1 MQNYLNI
8 VIGFAKTNIKSN
20 FLIMKR
26 NYIFKKLTFL
36 LAALLFSGTLWG
48 QSTANYTF
56 AVATDGSLE
65 DMSSGTTVLLTT
77 STVSGDFASPL
88 ADIGF
93 PFVFMG
99 TPYTQFSVNSN
110 GLMRLGSS
118 AVSSAF
124 SNNLTT
130 AGNMPHLTAFWDD
143 LNNVNTFT
151 SIVHY
156 KVTGVTPNRIL
167 VIEWK
172 DFVIKYS
179 ANVPPPGSTWQVLL
193 HENGK
198 IEYRYGNMIIQGGST
213 VNASIGFASENL
225 DNKLVSVT
233 DVATPA
239 ITTLSAGVNNDLINI
254 SDIGPIAGLHSDAN
268 GSRVVYSFT
277 PPAAC
282 TAPTSLTFTD
292 VSASGMTLNWV
303 DNSTNELSYY
313 IFKSTD
319 GVNYTPVDGVG
330 ADVVTYTATGLT
342 PGTTYHWRIAAV
354 NEGSVS
360 EYLSGSQITNPPG
373 NIISIASGNWN
384 DATTWSTN
392 TVPTNVDNV
401 TIAAGHTVKVNEA
414 AASFNTIVNG
424 TLAFEPYELITN
436 NFSIGSTGAVNL
448 DIEGTAAKIT
458 TTGAFIN
465 DGSFNF
471 FVSAT
476 QVGSIVFTGTDLQ
489 ALTCGASSITNLGNV
504 EVNKPSIESMVEIV
518 TAGSFTIK
526 SGETT
531 GFLTHTSGILK
542 LSGNVAITS
551 SIYKTAS
558 YNIPA
563 TGGLWINNPNF
574 VVAPLTGS
582 PTNKGLFRLTA
593 GTYNVGTA
601 AGNSMGASAG
611 AIFTI
616 EGGVLNIAGRLQS
629 TSTVTFNFSDGIINV
644 CTVGNTSGNASFGLT
659 NSSNII
665 NISGG
670 NINISNRSDASTPL
684 DYYVLGS
691 NINITGGTLNIGSEA
706 TATNFNFF
714 IRGVVPNLVI
724 DNTTNPKYVSLRGET
739 NVYGNVTINTGDTL
753 YCLDANFS
761 VIGNPNQ
768 IGNIVN
774 NGGIISTSATGLNM
788 FSFAGLYGQQTLS
801 GTGTL
806 GNAVKPF
813 AVVTLANPDG
823 VIVTS
828 PITATR
834 INLVSGIF
842 TGSNNITLGNGG
854 TSATLVQKG
863 GNAGFMPGNFDV
875 APVFNH
881 GTTYG
886 ILYSNA
892 SGNYSTGIEFPASI
906 SGALT
911 LSTNV
916 DVSLSAA
923 KSVNSLALTATNT
936 GKLITTDANLLT
948 VTGTASTDVNIASGN
963 TGFVNGPLAITLPAS
978 IASDT
983 IYTMPLG
990 KSGNNMMRL
999 VNPLTNEG
1007 GPVVVKAEVY
1017 DVATGGTAGISMEP
1031 GSLGDRYWFAEIL
1044 SGQANFTSSAIEV
1057 TQESPALVP
1066 VSAIA
1071 QSATLTG
1078 AYDLITTNLAGEST
1092 ITSDPVSTLG
1102 YFTIGIKQLPQTYV
1116 SSTSSH
1122 PTTDLTI
1129 EGTIDQVILKVEV
1142 VATGNF
1148 NPLLVS
1154 NIQFSTNGTTNAAD
1168 IANARL
1174 YYTGTTDEF
1183 ASTSPVG
1190 ANISNPSGDF
1200 SINPNQALAEGI
1212 NYFWLV
1218 YDISTTATN
1227 LNVIDAEVLSI
1238 TVGGVAKTPTVTA
1251 PDGNRVIRTRL
1262 AGIYTVGVGGNYTT
1276 ITAAVSDLNSVGV
1289 KDQTTLSL
1297 IDAAYDVNET
1307 FPIILGEV
1315 EGTSN
1320 SDFILI
1326 KPAETVDAMVTA
1338 NSVNPVLVILT
1349 DFVVID
1355 GSNSENGTTRN
1366 LSFINQGTG
1375 SASGAIFSQD
1385 NMFVSINNVICKTG
1399 ATNASYGI
1407 VFSGTNYGAA
1417 SNCQVSKGLIGIQAQ
1432 SLSNN
1437 IFIEGNEVGS
1447 TEATEKI
1454 HSNAIVVLNSTN
1466 FSVENNIINGVSSA
1480 TSSSGLGIVIS
1491 GTCSNGLING
1501 NKISDIK
1508 NTSTTGWGAA
1518 GIQLGST
1525 TIPANIMVSN
1535 NLISDVAANGYSG
1548 WAPSDNGYGMVVNTG
1563 GGYSILHN
1571 TVVLN
1576 NNQLGT
1582 SGGNTAAILVTSG
1595 ASTAAS
1601 LTIKN
1606 NIFAS
1611 TQTTGTN
1618 YAVYSGATNA
1628 VYASI
1633 DNNTYTAA
1641 SGIGFLGSAQATLSD
1656 WQTAT
1661 GQDVNSL
1668 NILPI
1673 FTSATNFSPMVNA
1686 NCGFDNKGA
1695 AAGISEDIDGNPRS
1709 ETTPDIGA
1717 YEFESVPL
1725 AAPVAENETTCS
1737 NAVIPPLTATTAG
1750 EAKWYSDEA
1759 LTTLVYTGNTFET
1772 GLTGAGTHVFYVT
1785 DNNGTCVSPATMV
1798 SLTIYEAPG
1807 NPSTPSGPT
1816 TVVSIENAQY
1826 TVTAVT
1832 GATYYEW
1839 TLLPANAGTV
1849 SGSST
1854 TGSVVW
1860 NQAYTGDATISV
1872 QAFNSN
1878 CESLASPTLSI
1889 TVNGPL
1895 LTLVA
1900 NPAAGGTVSGGGNYA
1915 VGASAAVSTTTNTG
1929 YQFVNW
1935 TNASGQVVSTQAS
1948 FNFTMP
1954 AAHTTLTA
1962 NFNTVYSVTY
1972 SVVSGNGSLS
1982 ATVNGDAISSGS
1994 NVVAGSDVVFTATPT
2009 SGYKV
2014 KEWKANGTVVSG
2026 NTSNNYTVEDIAAN
2040 TTVSVEFELIT
2051 YTLTFIVK
2059 ATDNTLLEGASIS
2072 INSETTVT
2080 NASGEA
2086 TIDLAPGTYDY
2097 TVTLQDYLDVT
2108 GTVTITNANV
2118 TENVT
2123 MTVGIIEGDFAQF
2136 SVYPNPFSNEITIS
2150 NPQVVKSVSIS
2161 AINGQ
2166 VLRIIE
2172 TEGKASINTENLPV
2186 GMYLITFESHNGE
2199 RFISKMVK
2207 K

>member
-1 MQNYLNI
+1 
-8 VIGFAKTNIKSN
+8 
-20 FLIMKR
+20 MKR

-36 LAALLFSGTLWG
+36 LAVLLFSGTLWG

-56 AVATDGSLE
+56 AAATNGSLE
-65 DMSSGTTVLLTT
+65 DMSAGTTVLLTT
-77 STVSGDFASPL
+77 SSVTGDFASPL

-118 AVSSAF
+118 AVSNAYD
-124 SNNLTT
+124 NNLT
-130 AGNMPHLTAFWDD
+130 AIANMPQLTAFWDD
-143 LNNVNTFT
+143 LNNTNTFS
-151 SIVHY
+151 SIVQY
-156 KVTGVTPNRIL
+156 KVIGATPNRVL
-167 VIEWK
+167 VVEWK
-172 DFVIKYS
+172 DFVIVYN
-179 ANVPPPGSTWQVLL
+179 ANVAGPGSTWQILL

-213 VNASIGFASENL
+213 VGASIGFASENL
-225 DNKLVSVT
+225 DNKVLSVT
-233 DVATPA
+233 NIATPA
-239 ITTLSAGVNNDLINI
+239 VTTLTASVTNNLVNI
-254 SDIGPIAGLHSDAN
+254 STVGPIAGLHSDAN

-282 TAPTSLTFTD
+282 TAPSSLTITD
-292 VSASGMTLNWV
+292 VSAGGMTLNWV
-303 DNSTNELSYY
+303 DNATNELSYY
-313 IFKSTD
+313 IFRSTD
-319 GVNYTPVDGVG
+319 GVNYTSVASLA
-330 ADVVTYTATGLT
+330 ADAVTYAATGLN

-354 NEGSVS
+354 NEGSIS

-373 NIISIASGNWN
+373 SITSIASGNWN
-384 DATTWSTN
+384 DAATWSTN
-392 TVPTNVDNV
+392 TVPTIVDNV
-401 TIAAGHTVKVNEA
+401 TIAAGHTIKVNA
-414 AASFNTIVNG
+414 AAATFNIVVNG
-424 TLAFEPYELITN
+424 TLAFEPYELVTN
-436 NFSIGSTGAVNL
+436 NIGIGSTGAVNL

-458 TTGAFIN
+458 TKGNFIN

-476 QVGSIVFTGTDLQ
+476 QVGSIVFTGSDSQ
-489 ALTCGASSITNLGNV
+489 ALTCGASSLTNLGNV
-504 EVNKPSIESMVEIV
+504 EVNKPSIESIVEIV
-518 TAGSFTIK
+518 TAGTFAIK
-526 SGETT
+526 SGATT
-531 GFLTHTSGILK
+531 GFLTHTSGTLK
-542 LSGNVAITS
+542 LSGNVAITN
-551 SIYKTAS
+551 SIYTTAS

-574 VVAPLTGS
+574 VVVPLTGS
-582 PTNKGLFRLTA
+582 PTNRGLFRLTA

-601 AGNSMGASAG
+601 AGNSMGANSG

-616 EGGVLNIAGRLQS
+616 EGGILNIAGRLQT
-629 TSTVTFNFSDGIINV
+629 TSAVTLNFSDGVINV
-644 CTVGNTSGNASFGLT
+644 CTVGNTSGSASFGLT
-659 NSSNII
+659 SSSNII
-665 NISGG
+665 NMSGG
-670 NINISNRSDASTPL
+670 TINISNRSTASTPL

-724 DNTTNPKYVSLRGET
+724 DNTTNPKFVSLRGVT
-739 NVYGNVTINTGDTL
+739 SVYGNTTINTGDTL
-753 YCLDANFS
+753 FCMDATYQ
-761 VIGNPNQ
+761 IYGNPNQ
-768 IGNIVN
+768 PGHVINNGCIVN
-774 NGGIISTSATGLNM
+774 TSSTGTNR
-788 FSFAGLYGQQTLS
+788 FSFIGTNGSQTLS
-801 GTGTL
+801 GTGTI
-806 GNAVKPF
+806 GTTNIPF
-813 AVVTLANPDG
+813 AGINIANADG
-823 VIVTS
+823 VSITS
-828 PITATR
+828 PIITNR
-834 INLVSGIF
+834 VNLFNGLV
-842 TGSNNITLGNGG
+842 TGSGLITLGNGG

-863 GNAGFMPGNFDV
+863 GDASLLPGNFDV

-881 GTTYG
+881 GTTYSV
-886 ILYSNA
+886 LYSNA
-892 SGNYSTGIEFPASI
+892 SGNYSTGLELPASI
-906 SGALT
+906 SGTLT
-911 LSTNV
+911 LSTSV
-916 DVSLSAA
+916 EVSLSGA
-923 KSVNSLALTATNT
+923 KSVNSLALSATNT

-948 VTGTASTDVNIASGN
+948 VAGTASTNVNVANGN
-963 TGFVNGPLAITLPAS
+963 SGFVNGPLAVTLPAG
-978 IASDT
+978 IVSDT
-983 IYTMPLG
+983 IYSMPLG
-990 KSGNNMMRL
+990 KSGYNMMRL

-1007 GPVVVKAEVY
+1007 GPVVVKAEVF
-1017 DVATGGTAGISMEP
+1017 DAATGGTAGYSIQA
-1031 GSLGDRYWFAEIL
+1031 GSLGNRYWLAEIL

-1057 TQESPALVP
+1057 TQASPVLVP
-1066 VSAIA
+1066 ENAIA
-1071 QSATLTG
+1071 KSATLTG
-1078 AYDLITTNLAGEST
+1078 AYDLITTDPAGEST

-1102 YFTIGIKQLPQTYV
+1102 YFAIGIKELPQTYV

-1122 PTTDLTI
+1122 PTTDITI

-1142 VATGNF
+1142 VTTGNF

-1168 IANARL
+1168 ITNARL
-1174 YYTGTTDEF
+1174 YYTGTNDEF
-1183 ASTSPVG
+1183 ATTSLVG
-1190 ANISNPSGDF
+1190 ANIPTPSGEF
-1200 SINPNQALAEGI
+1200 NINPNQLLADGI

-1218 YDISTTATN
+1218 YDISNTATN
-1227 LNVIDAEVLSI
+1227 LNVVDAEVLSI

-1262 AGIYTVGVGGNYTT
+1262 AGTYTVGVGGNYTT
-1276 ITAAVSDLNSVGV
+1276 ITAAVSDLNSLGV

-1315 EGTSN
+1315 AGTSN

-1326 KPAETVDAMVTA
+1326 KPAETIDAVVTA
-1338 NSVNPVLVILT
+1338 NSVNPVFVILA
-1349 DFVVID
+1349 DFVMID

-1385 NMFVSINNVICKTG
+1385 NMFVSISNVICKTG

-1447 TEATEKI
+1447 TEATDKI

-1466 FSVENNIINGVSSA
+1466 FSVEGNMINGVSSA
-1480 TSSSGLGIVIS
+1480 TSASGLGIVIS

-1535 NLISDVAANGYSG
+1535 NLISDVAAYGYSG
-1548 WAPSDNGYGMVVNTG
+1548 WTPSDNGYGMVVNAG

-1576 NNQLGT
+1576 NNQLGST
-1582 SGGNTAAILVTSG
+1582 GGNTAAILVTSG
-1595 ASTAAS
+1595 ASTPAS

-1606 NIFAS
+1606 NIFVS

-1618 YAVYSGATNA
+1618 YAIYSGATNA

-1641 SGIGFLGSAQATLSD
+1641 DGIGYIGGSVKATLAD
-1656 WQTAT
+1656 WQIAS

-1668 NILPI
+1668 DILPV

-1695 AAGISEDIDGNPRS
+1695 ATGISEDIDGNPRS
-1709 ETTPDIGA
+1709 ATTPDIGA

-1725 AAPVAENETTCS
+1725 AAPVAENETACS
-1737 NAVIPPLTATTAG
+1737 NAVIPPLTATTIG
-1750 EAKWYSDEA
+1750 VAKWYSDEA
-1759 LTTLVYTGNTFET
+1759 LTTLVYTGNTYET
-1772 GLTGAGTHVFYVT
+1772 GLTAAGTHVFYVT
-1785 DNNGTCVSPATMV
+1785 DNNGTCVSPATTV
-1798 SLTIYEAPG
+1798 SLILYEAPG
-1807 NPSTPSGPT
+1807 NPSAPTGPT

-1826 TVTAVT
+1826 TVTAVA

-1860 NQAYTGDATISV
+1860 NQSYTGNATISV
-1872 QAFNSN
+1872 KAFNNN

-1900 NPAAGGTVSGGGNYA
+1900 NPAAGGNVSGGGNYA
-1915 VGASAAVSTTTNTG
+1915 VGASVPVSTTTNTG

-1962 NFNTVYSVTY
+1962 NFNTVYTVTY
-1972 SVVSGNGSLS
+1972 SVVGGNGSLS
-1982 ATVNGDAISSGS
+1982 ATVNGTAISSGS
-1994 NVVAGSDVVFTATPT
+1994 SVVAGSDVVFTATPT

-2014 KEWKANGTVVSG
+2014 KEWKVNGTVVSG
-2026 NTSNNYTVEDIAAN
+2026 NISNNYTVEEIAAN

-2072 INSETTVT
+2072 INSETIVT

-2097 TVTLQDYLDVT
+2097 TVSLQDYLEVA
-2108 GTVTITNANV
+2108 GNVTITNANA
-2118 TENVT
+2118 TENVE
-2123 MTVGIIEGDFAQF
+2123 MSHIGIVEGDFAQF

-2150 NPQVVKSVSIS
+2150 NPQIVKSVSIS

-2166 VLRIIE
+2166 VLSIIE

-2186 GMYLITFESHNGE
+2186 GMYLITIESHNGE

-2207 K
+2207 N